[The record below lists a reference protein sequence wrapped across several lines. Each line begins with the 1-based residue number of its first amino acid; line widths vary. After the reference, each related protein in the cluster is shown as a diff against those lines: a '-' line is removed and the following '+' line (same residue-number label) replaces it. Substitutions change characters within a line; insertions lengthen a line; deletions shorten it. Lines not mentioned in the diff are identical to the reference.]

1 MSREYVL
8 RHETAFAQVNVSSEG
23 RYLLPGFYNYIFTTL
38 AWNNDDFC
46 EETKTGNGTT
56 RVTSGIIIQ
65 RQSYQVEELVRISV
79 ARSSLLESPNIWR
92 TSGEDFAD
100 DLKLCQAADAEKL
113 TL

>member
-8 RHETAFAQVNVSSEG
+8 RHETALAQVNVSSEG

-79 ARSSLLESPNIWR
+79 ARSSLLEFVPDEIILY
-92 TSGEDFAD
+92 A
-100 DLKLCQAADAEKL
+100 LEKGAIINL
-113 TL
+113 MVVL